1 MTADGAQ
8 DIWNSCASAL
18 REQVSDAVWH
28 SCFQEVRPLGFDE
41 DTLRL
46 TVPSGIVRDRIQD
59 RYQSLV
65 ANALADIGRPD
76 VRVDLIVLSTDPPI
90 EDITDEAEAPILPPP
105 GDDIFAELTEVDTA
119 PRARSG
125 DRAASAID
133 NTELPG
139 PDGTAGST
147 IKSEQTFESFVIGS
161 SNHFAHAAALR
172 VAETPARSYNPLT
185 IYGPSGLGKTH
196 LLHAIGNYIHQ
207 NYPTYAVRYVRTEL
221 FLYQYVDAIRKNTG
235 NDFKRR
241 YRDIDVLLVDD
252 IHFLE
257 TREGLQEEFF
267 HTFNAL
273 HEASRQ
279 IVLTSDRPPDAIA
292 TLEDRLRSRFKM
304 GLVTDIQPPE
314 LETRLAI
321 LRMKAERELVDIPE
335 DVLEFIATHV
345 TTNIRELE
353 GALHRLTAYMQLR
366 DVECDLVMAERVLL
380 PLLGDIGPEPIT
392 IDRILD
398 ATAAKYHLEI
408 EEIIGAS
415 RRRPLVLAR
424 QVAMYVCRELTDLS
438 YPAIAEAFG
447 GRDHTTVIHAVR
459 KIGEQMKERH
469 QVYDQVTELLETIK
483 KGT

>member
-1 MTADGAQ
+1 MTGDDAQ
-8 DIWNSCASAL
+8 DVWNSCASAL

-28 SCFQEVRPLGFDE
+28 SCFQEVRPLGFAD

-46 TVPSGIVRDRIQD
+46 TVPSGIVRDRIRD
-59 RYQSLV
+59 RYDSLV
-65 ANALADIGRPD
+65 SNALADIGRPE
-76 VRVDLIVLSTDPPI
+76 VHVDLVVLSSDPPI
-90 EDITDEAEAPILPPP
+90 DTITDESDTPISTRAEE
-105 GDDIFAELTEVDTA
+105 GIFADLGAVDT
-119 PRARSG
+119 
-125 DRAASAID
+125 
-133 NTELPG
+133 TPG
-139 PDGTAGST
+139 PGIADRTGTAGDDLDMPGSTGTAGPT
-147 IKSEQTFESFVIGS
+147 IKADQTFESFVIGS

-207 NYPTYAVRYVRTEL
+207 NYPTYTVRYVRTEL

-235 NDFKRR
+235 NEFKRR

-273 HEASRQ
+273 HEANHQ

-314 LETRLAI
+314 METRLAI
-321 LRMKAERELVDIPE
+321 LRMKAERELIDIPE

-366 DVECDLVMAERVLL
+366 EVDCDLAMAERVLL
-380 PLLGDIGPEPIT
+380 PLLGDIGPQPIT
-392 IDRILD
+392 VDKILE
-398 ATAAKYHLEI
+398 ATSAKYHLEI
-408 EEIIGAS
+408 EEIVGAS

-424 QVAMYVCRELTDLS
+424 QVAMYVCRDMTDLS

-459 KIGEQMKERH
+459 KIGNLMKERH
-469 QVYDQVTELLETIK
+469 QVYDQVTELVETIK
-483 KGT
+483 KGA

>member
-1 MTADGAQ
+1 VTGDGAQ
-8 DIWNSCASAL
+8 DVWNSCASAL

-28 SCFQEVRPLGFDE
+28 SCFQEIRPLDFDE
-41 DTLRL
+41 ITLRL
-46 TVPSGIVRDRIQD
+46 TVPSGIVRDRIQS
-59 RYQSLV
+59 RYESLV
-65 ANALADIGRPD
+65 ANALADIGRAD
-76 VRVDLIVLSTDPPI
+76 VEVNLVVLSSDPPI
-90 EDITDEAEAPILPPP
+90 DAITGEADTPIP
-105 GDDIFAELTEVDTA
+105 
-119 PRARSG
+119 
-125 DRAASAID
+125 ASAD
-133 NTELPG
+133 DTVFADLGPVTTSASSSDTEGLGLDDTDLPG
-139 PDGTAGST
+139 PTGTAGST
-147 IKSEQTFESFVIGS
+147 IRAEQTFESFVIGS

-207 NYPTYAVRYVRTEL
+207 NYPTYTVRYVRTEL

-335 DVLEFIATHV
+335 EVLEFIATHV

-366 DVECDLVMAERVLL
+366 NTDCDLAMAERILL

-392 IDRILD
+392 VDTILA
-398 ATAAKYHLEI
+398 ATSAKYRLEI
-408 EEIIGAS
+408 DEITGAS

-438 YPAIAEAFG
+438 YPVIAEAFG

-459 KIGEQMKERH
+459 KISEQMKEKE

>member
-1 MTADGAQ
+1 VSGDGAQ
-8 DIWNSCASAL
+8 EVWNSCASAL

-28 SCFQEVRPLGFDE
+28 SCFQEVRPLEFD
-41 DTLRL
+41 DVTLRL
-46 TVPSGIVRDRIQD
+46 TVPSGIVRDRIQS
-59 RYQSLV
+59 RYESLV
-65 ANALADIGRPD
+65 ANALTDIGRGE
-76 VRVDLIVLSTDPPI
+76 VTVELIVLSSEPSI
-90 EDITDEAEAPILPPP
+90 ESITHEAEAPRLSNDDDGLFADLAAVEIP
-105 GDDIFAELTEVDTA
+105 GPVDRGPAA
-119 PRARSG
+119 P
-125 DRAASAID
+125 AAS
-133 NTELPG
+133 LPAQ
-139 PDGTAGST
+139 GTPGST
-147 IKSEQTFESFVIGS
+147 IKADQTFESFVIGS

-207 NYPTYAVRYVRTEL
+207 NYPTYTVRYVRTEL

-235 NDFKRR
+235 NDFRRR

-366 DVECDLVMAERVLL
+366 EVECNLAMAEQVLL

-392 IDRILD
+392 IDLILQ
-398 ATAAKYHLEI
+398 ATSKKFNLEI

-424 QVAMYVCRELTDLS
+424 QVAMYVTRELTDLS
-438 YPAIAEAFG
+438 YPMIAEAFG

-469 QVYDQVTELLETIK
+469 QVYDQVTELLETMK

>member
-1 MTADGAQ
+1 
-8 DIWNSCASAL
+8 
-18 REQVSDAVWH
+18 
-28 SCFQEVRPLGFDE
+28 
-41 DTLRL
+41 
-46 TVPSGIVRDRIQD
+46 VPSRIVRDRIQD
-59 RYQSLV
+59 RYQSLL
-65 ANALADIGRPD
+65 ANALADIDRPD
-76 VRVDLIVLSTDPPI
+76 VSVDLVVLSTDPPI
-90 EDITDEAEAPILPPP
+90 ETITDESETPIPPRSED
-105 GDDIFAELTEVDTA
+105 GIFADLGAVDSSPGPGA
-119 PRARSG
+119 GKQADFG
-125 DRAASAID
+125 LYG
-133 NTELPG
+133 TELPG
-139 PDGTAGST
+139 PTGEAGPT
-147 IKSEQTFESFVIGS
+147 VRSEQTFESFVIGT

-207 NYPTYAVRYVRTEL
+207 NYPTYTVRYVRTEL

-321 LRMKAERELVDIPE
+321 LRMKAERELVAIPE

-366 DVECDLVMAERVLL
+366 EVECDLVMAERVLA

-392 IDRILD
+392 IDRILL
-398 ATAAKYHLEI
+398 ATSAKYHLEI

-424 QVAMYVCRELTDLS
+424 QVAMYVCRDLTDLS
-438 YPAIAEAFG
+438 YPVIAEAFG

-469 QVYDQVTELLETIK
+469 QVYDQVTELTETIK

>member
-1 MTADGAQ
+1 VSGDGAQ
-8 DIWNSCASAL
+8 EVWNSCASAL

-28 SCFQEVRPLGFDE
+28 SCFQEVRPLGFD
-41 DTLRL
+41 DVTLRL
-46 TVPSGIVRDRIQD
+46 TVPSGIVRDRIQS
-59 RYQSLV
+59 RYESLV
-65 ANALADIGRPD
+65 ANALTDIGRGE
-76 VRVDLIVLSTDPPI
+76 VTVELVVLSSDPSI
-90 EDITDEAEAPILPPP
+90 ESITDEAEAPLPRT
-105 GDDIFAELTEVDTA
+105 DDDGLFADLAEVEIPRPVDRGPAA
-119 PRARSG
+119 P
-125 DRAASAID
+125 AASLPAQ
-133 NTELPG
+133 TTPG
-139 PDGTAGST
+139 PT
-147 IKSEQTFESFVIGS
+147 IRADQTFESFVIGS

-207 NYPTYAVRYVRTEL
+207 NYPTYTVRYVRTEL

-235 NDFKRR
+235 NDFRRR

-366 DVECDLVMAERVLL
+366 EVDCNLAMAEQVLL

-392 IDRILD
+392 IDLILQ
-398 ATAAKYHLEI
+398 ATSDKFHLEI

-469 QVYDQVTELLETIK
+469 QIYDQVTELLETMK